1 MRAPAFWSAPASPAA
16 LALAPLGYAYGA
28 VTALRMRRP
37 GARAPVPVVCVGNF
51 TLGGAGKTPAVAALA
66 ELLRAMGERPA
77 VLSRGYGGTER
88 GPHLVEPARDNA
100 AKVGD
105 EPMLL
110 AAERAVV
117 VGRGR
122 VAAARLAVERTG
134 ASVLLLDDGLQNPG
148 LAKDLR
154 LPVVDGESGA
164 GNGLPFPSGPLRA
177 PVAWQLGSVDAVVL
191 VGDGAKGAA
200 VAQRAAA
207 AGKPVLA
214 ARLRPTAGV
223 AALAGQRVL
232 AFCGIGRPEKF
243 RRTLDEAGV
252 VVERFRAF
260 PDHHAYSAREAEA
273 LVAEAAAAGLAVV
286 TTRKDQVRLLADP
299 ATAGRLARLVNVV
312 DIELVFED
320 EAGVRAMLAAAL
332 QRRRVSR

>member
-1 MRAPAFWSAPASPAA
+1 MTPPGFWHAPPGAAA
-16 LALAPLGYAYGA
+16 LALSPLGYAYGA
-28 VTALRMRRP
+28 ATALRMRR
-37 GARAPVPVVCVGNF
+37 GGERAAVPVVCVGNF
-51 TLGGAGKTPAVAALA
+51 TLGGAGKTPTVIALA
-66 ELLRAMGERPA
+66 RRLRDMGERPA

-88 GPHLVEPARDNA
+88 GPHLVDPARDDA
-100 AKVGD
+100 GKVGD

-110 AAERAVV
+110 AAERPVV
-117 VGRGR
+117 VGRDR

-154 LPVVDGESGA
+154 LAVVDGEGGV
-164 GNGLPFPSGPLRA
+164 GNGLAFPAGPLRA
-177 PVAWQLGSVDAVVL
+177 PVEWQLGAVDAILL
-191 VGDGAKGAA
+191 VGGGARGAA
-200 VAQRAAA
+200 VAERASA
-207 AGKPVLA
+207 AGKPVLG
-214 ARLRPTAGV
+214 ARLRPTAGI

-252 VVERFRAF
+252 AAERFRAF
-260 PDHHAYSAREAEA
+260 PDHHAYSAREADR
-273 LVAEAAAAGLAVV
+273 LIGEAAANALTLV

-299 ATAGRLARLVNVV
+299 ATAGRLAGLVNVV
-312 DIELVFED
+312 DVELVFDDPAEM
-320 EAGVRAMLAAAL
+320 RALLAAAL